1 MHTLTLI
8 RSCLLAVVLIVAPSA
23 FAEWL
28 QVKPDR
34 SAIVKTAPTGD
45 ADESPDRLP
54 AGTRVEK
61 VGEAQRYYSI
71 RLANGAVGWSYKGN
85 FDVVTG
91 PATPSAPA
99 NLPVTKESLLA
110 RTDLLHILVLDVEV
124 GDSTLVICPEENG
137 TRDVILIDTGE
148 NDSDRIAA
156 ELVKNGFIL
165 SSRPITRFIATHYDY
180 DHIGAVPRVL
190 PWTQTVYDHG
200 NNNVKDYY
208 LQAVTAP
215 GVDRRKMTL
224 NYEETFSGGVRLECV
239 AVNQATDFD
248 PNTGPSAPD
257 DNPNSIATIFTF
269 GNFDYFTAGD
279 LTFTAER
286 SLARSIRNV
295 DVYHAN
301 HHGSRTTSSDQT
313 FITKLDPEVTVASN
327 GTRHGHPSASVAKR
341 LIENVGSAF
350 YQTNANDDTRA
361 HQPVA
366 KFIGDASVHDDD
378 DLENDEG
385 AIGTI
390 RIVVDAKAGFY
401 YVIMPNLPLAEG
413 TYRIE

>member
-1 MHTLTLI
+1 MHARIFVHFLVLVI
-8 RSCLLAVVLIVAPSA
+8 GLAFVPSS

-34 SAIVKTAPTGD
+34 SAIVKAAPTGD
-45 ADESPDRLP
+45 AEESPDRLA

-61 VGEAQRYYSI
+61 VGETQRYYSI
-71 RLANGAVGWSYKGN
+71 RLASGAIGWSYKGN
-85 FDVVTG
+85 FSTVEG
-91 PATPSAPA
+91 PATPSAPS

-137 TRDVILIDTGE
+137 ARDVILIDTGE

-156 ELVKNGFIL
+156 ELVKSGFIL

-180 DHIGAVPRVL
+180 DHIGAVGRVL

-200 NNNVKDYY
+200 NNNIKDYY
-208 LQAVTAP
+208 LKAVTEP
-215 GVDRRKMTL
+215 GIDRRKMTL
-224 NYEETFSGGVRLECV
+224 GYEETFSGGVRLECV
-239 AVNQATDFD
+239 AVNQATDFN
-248 PNTGPSAPD
+248 PTTTPSVGD

-269 GNFDYFTAGD
+269 GAFDYFTAGD

-286 SLARSIRNV
+286 SLATGIRNV

-301 HHGSRTTSSDQT
+301 HHGSRTTSSDLA
-313 FITKLDPEVTVASN
+313 FVTKLDPEVTVASN

-341 LIENVGSAF
+341 LVENVGSVF
-350 YQTNANDDTRA
+350 FQTNANDDTRA
-361 HQPVA
+361 NQPAA

-385 AIGTI
+385 ALGTI
-390 RIVVDAKAGFY
+390 RIVVDPKAGFY

-413 TYRIE
+413 TFRIE